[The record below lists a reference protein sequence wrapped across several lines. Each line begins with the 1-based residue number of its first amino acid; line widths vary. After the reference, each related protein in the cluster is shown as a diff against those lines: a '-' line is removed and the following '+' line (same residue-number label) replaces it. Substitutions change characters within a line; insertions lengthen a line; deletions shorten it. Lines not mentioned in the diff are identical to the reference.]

1 MANKIGYTQLIS
13 LSAIP
18 KQVSKLPLVVVVCYN
33 YDCTDYTNL
42 SLAVVVCYNYDC
54 TDYTNLSLA
63 VVVCCA

>member
-13 LSAIP
+13 LSATP
-18 KQVSKLPLVVVVCYN
+18 KQVSKLP
-33 YDCTDYTNL
+33 
-42 SLAVVVCYNYDC
+42 LAVVVCYNYDC